1 MFDQRLELSPFAL
14 FRRLKEGDPPL
25 LVDVRPS
32 PGRLS
37 FQGALPCP
45 GPEWSPPRDRDV
57 VLIDDDG
64 TLARE
69 RAAALQEA
77 GWTTVRS
84 LFGGLDLYDF
94 ALDPE
99 VVGTERFL
107 EDSGLR
113 E

>member
-1 MFDQRLELSPFAL
+1 MFDPGLELSPFAL
-14 FRRLKEGDPPL
+14 FRRMNVGDPPL
-25 LVDVRPS
+25 LVDTRPS

-37 FQGALPCP
+37 LTGALPDP
-45 GPEWSPPRDRDV
+45 GPDWSPPRDRDV

-69 RAAALQEA
+69 RAAALQSA
-77 GWTTVRS
+77 GCTNVQA
-84 LFGGLDLYDF
+84 LFGGLDLYNF

-99 VVGTERFL
+99 VVGAERFL
-107 EDSGLR
+107 EIR